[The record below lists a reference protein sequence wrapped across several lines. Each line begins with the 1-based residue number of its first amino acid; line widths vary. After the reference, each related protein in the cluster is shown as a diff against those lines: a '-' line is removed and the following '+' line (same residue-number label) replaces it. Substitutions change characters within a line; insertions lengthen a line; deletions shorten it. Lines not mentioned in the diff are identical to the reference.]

1 LKIPLREKTAN
12 LFDHDIQGNKISKVI
27 QTWNQNCQKQ
37 LEKGLTNNSMPTNYT
52 SNDQKSIAMDKM
64 PLRSG

>member
-1 LKIPLREKTAN
+1 MKTN
-12 LFDHDIQGNKISKVI
+12 LFDHDIQVNKTSRVI

-37 LEKGLTNNSMPTNYT
+37 LEKGLTNNSVLTNYT

-64 PLRSG
+64 PLKSG